1 MFNITDLHNHSLCGL
16 DDGAASYE
24 EMCKMIDISYSSG
37 VRTICFTPHYF
48 NSDGRDCTPEQIDIS
63 FERAKAYCQRY
74 MPDMQL
80 YKGSEMTYHFDCVDS
95 LAEKKLYTI
104 AGSRYV
110 LTDFLATPDARSIIM
125 GLERLFNCGYVP
137 IIAHI
142 ERYPCLYGK
151 IESVRRMS
159 EMGAIIQ
166 MNSSSLFKGLMSKR
180 RRQSLKLLSEGLV
193 DIMAS
198 DAHDGEMRTPEL
210 KRAAEF
216 VEARF
221 GYEYAEQLF
230 DKNPQ
235 KIISNKRF

>member
-16 DDGAASYE
+16 DDGAAYYE

-48 NSDGRDCTPEQIDIS
+48 NSGRSDCTPEQIS
-63 FERAKAYCQRY
+63 NAFELAKAYCRQY

-95 LAEKKLYTI
+95 LAEKKLLTI
-104 AGSRYV
+104 ADSRYV
-110 LTDFLATPDARSIIM
+110 LTDFLETPDARSIIM
-125 GLERLFNCGYVP
+125 GLERLFNCGYIPV
-137 IIAHI
+137 IAHV
-142 ERYPCLYGK
+142 ERYHCLYGK
-151 IESVRRMS
+151 IESIRRMS

-180 RRQSLKLLSEGLV
+180 KRQSIKLLSEGLV
-193 DIMAS
+193 DIIAS
-198 DAHDGEMRTPEL
+198 DAHDSEMRTPEL
-210 KRAAEF
+210 RCAADF
-216 VEARF
+216 VEAKF
-221 GYEYAEQLF
+221 GYEYAELLF